1 MKAIQSHFAAVRAEA
16 EKQYETAQAAIQKHY
31 QKQCK
36 AALETLAAKHDK
48 KLAALST
55 AEEMLLEKDVEQLGP
70 SKIKIVR
77 NALNGEY
84 KRIRQ
89 LVEETGLTGDDVS
102 RALSQKSLSAIMDKQ
117 GKPGSYEYRL
127 KRRQPPPRNG
137 TTSAILAVLE
147 KNGGGIDKANLVDQV
162 EKLTPSRTKHLR
174 TAIRATLKALEERGR
189 VQIDA
194 QGVVR
199 SITREFSAIA

>member
-1 MKAIQSHFAAVRAEA
+1 MNAIQSHFAAVRAEA
-16 EKQYETAQAAIQKHY
+16 EKQFETAQATIRKHY
-31 QKQCK
+31 EKECK
-36 AALETLAAKHDK
+36 AALESLAAKHDK

-55 AEEMLLEKDVEQLGP
+55 TEEMLLEKDVPRIGP

-77 NALNGEY
+77 DALNGEF
-84 KRIRQ
+84 KRIGHLIEQ
-89 LVEETGLTGDDVS
+89 TGLTGNDVS
-102 RALSQKSLSAIMDKQ
+102 RALSQKSLIGIMEKR

-127 KRRQPPPRNG
+127 KRQQPPPRNG

-147 KNGGGIDKANLVDQV
+147 KNGDGIDKANLVDQV
-162 EKLTPSRTKHLR
+162 EKLNPSRTKHLR

-199 SITREFSAIA
+199 SMERHFLATA